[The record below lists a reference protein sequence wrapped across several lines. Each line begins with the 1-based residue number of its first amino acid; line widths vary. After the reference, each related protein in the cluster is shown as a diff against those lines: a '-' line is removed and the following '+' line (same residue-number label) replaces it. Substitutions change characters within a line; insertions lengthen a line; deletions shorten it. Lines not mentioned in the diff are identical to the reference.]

1 MRILSIISLS
11 LATACAA
18 PSKGGKDTAFAGG
31 QKEAPAEAAPKKKD
45 KKPVTAQDAG
55 GDAADDAT
63 AADDG
68 SETSAA
74 AARDSDAGA
83 QDGEPTPSDADASDP
98 SGGEGGGTETG
109 ATDADG
115 GSDDGKDADGGPST
129 GSRYFEATIVPLFTA
144 QCASCHADPRMNPPQ
159 RGPLTIFSYV
169 NMRVMLEDGGSASDN
184 RLSRKVRNVDLHGG
198 GNRCSAGPTGT
209 PCKEMMEWWR
219 LEFGADSGF
228 DGRVSSVSVSGDVFG
243 YAVDTRDEK
252 LTVTARLFV
261 DGKLSIET
269 PASVAGAD
277 GNYAGDHAFRVVL
290 PAAARDGKEHTLQLY
305 AGDVPLG
312 APVKYTA
319 YAPKDAG
326 RAYFTSTVAPALNGR
341 CGSCHVVQYEVQY
354 GALLAPAPSK
364 GGTATANTL
373 IDYAA
378 GGNGHPGGNV
388 CGGKNGSPC
397 SLFQTWWNM
406 EFGP

>member
-1 MRILSIISLS
+1 MRILGIIILS
-11 LATACAA
+11 LVTACAA
-18 PSKGGKDTAFAGG
+18 PSHDGKDTSFAGG

-45 KKPVTAQDAG
+45 KKPVATQDAG
-55 GDAADDAT
+55 GDAADDA
-63 AADDG
+63 ADDAAEG
-68 SETSAA
+68 ASEPAEADT
-74 AARDSDAGA
+74 RDPGAGEHGGVPA
-83 QDGEPTPSDADASDP
+83 PGDADQTDP
-98 SGGEGGGTETG
+98 NGGEGTDTGSTET
-109 ATDADG
+109 DDG
-115 GSDDGKDADGGPST
+115 GGSGDGKDEGAST
-129 GSRYFEATIVPLFTA
+129 GSRYFEETIFPLFTA

-169 NMRVMLEDGGSASDN
+169 NMRAMLEDGGSASDN
-184 RLSRKVRNVDLHGG
+184 RLSRKVRNVDVHGG

-209 PCKEMMEWWR
+209 PCKELMEWWR

-228 DGRVSSVSVSGDVFG
+228 DGRVTSVSVSGDVFG

-290 PAAARDGKEHTLQLY
+290 PVAARDGKEHTLQVY
-305 AGDVPLG
+305 VGDVPVG